1 MFRLID
7 RYLIREIAPYFLLAL
22 VLLTAI
28 IFAHESG
35 RFSELLVISSRTGLP
50 MEAIGKLMAALIPGI
65 AVFTL
70 PISLLVGTLVGLG
83 RLSGDSEIVA
93 LVASGMSRLRIFRPI
108 VVMAL
113 IVAAFMTYITFT
125 VLPLSVHNLND
136 IKSNQSVG
144 FQLANTQ
151 IKPRIFEESI
161 PKKVIYIEDIDRVNN
176 LWKNIFI
183 VDTSDEQNGMK
194 IFTAQRGSLR
204 QGAHSTQT
212 MPELFLQQGSIHQ
225 TSVPRLTDSP
235 EQITSQ
241 EIAESATSDA
251 PGEPL
256 SAEQIANR
264 EKKRQRMQQRY
275 TLGRFEETTV
285 GIDMPQEDRDDA
297 TDDDNQKRKVEEMT
311 WSELIS
317 FKPTDEDVLEWKAQ
331 IHKRLAYPAACLV
344 FALLGVSFGISHV
357 RTGRSFGL
365 LLGIAITI
373 VYYLLALSGEHA
385 AVSGKLPVWLGVWL
399 ANLVLTLLGA
409 ILFFLQRRPG
419 SDALS
424 FLDSLRLLFSRK
436 KTAENDSH
444 QTTPGQ
450 QMMPD
455 EVTAKPHAAF
465 HKLLAARYPQLIDR
479 LVINDLLRY
488 FLYILSGFT
497 ALFIIITLFQLL
509 NSITKHHIDWTVV
522 ANYLFFLMPLIANY
536 MTPLAALVA
545 VMITFGILQKT
556 SQVVALKASGQSI
569 YRLAAPVVLISL
581 ILAGV
586 VFFNQDYVMPF
597 TNPRQN
603 NLRALIRSGQEPAQT
618 FYQKTNQWIFGYD
631 SRIFNYAYF
640 NPKTD
645 TFAELNVIDLS
656 QEPFGVKRRLYA
668 RRAAWDDKE
677 QVWILQNGWE
687 RRFKNEETEYSEPF
701 KERRYQLSE
710 RPDYFRQDIR
720 GSQSMTVAELRHK
733 INQLAQSGFDVLD
746 LKIALQSKIA
756 FPLTCLIMVLVG
768 LPFSFSVGKR
778 GALYGVAIGIGI
790 GLTYWGLIGLF
801 EQMGRY
807 EILPPLLAAWGPNL
821 LFGAGGV
828 YLLLTSRT

>member
-1 MFRLID
+1 
-7 RYLIREIAPYFLLAL
+7 
-22 VLLTAI
+22 
-28 IFAHESG
+28 
-35 RFSELLVISSRTGLP
+35 

-93 LVASGMSRLRIFRPI
+93 LVASGMSRFRILRPI
-108 VVMAL
+108 LLIALAVAVVMA
-113 IVAAFMTYITFT
+113 YITFT
-125 VLPLSVHNLND
+125 VLPMSVHNLTD
-136 IKSNQSVG
+136 IKSNQAVG

-151 IKPRIFEESI
+151 IKPRVFEESV
-161 PKKVIYIEDIDRVNN
+161 PKKVIYIEDIDRINN

-183 VDTSDEQNGMK
+183 VDNSDEQNGLK
-194 IFTAQRGSLR
+194 IFTAERGSLR
-204 QGAHSTQT
+204 QGAHGAGNAAT
-212 MPELFLQQGSIHQ
+212 PELYLQQGSMHQ
-225 TSVPRLTDSP
+225 TSLPRLTDSP

-241 EIAESATSDA
+241 ENNEAANADA
-251 PGEPL
+251 QDEPL
-256 SAEQIANR
+256 SPEQIANR
-264 EKKRQRMQQRY
+264 DKKRQRLQQRY

-285 GIDMPQEDRDDA
+285 GIEMPQEDRDTV
-297 TDDDNQKRKVEEMT
+297 TDDDNQKYKVEEMT
-311 WSELIS
+311 WSDLIN
-317 FKPTDEDVLEWKAQ
+317 FKPPAEDVLEWKAQ

-373 VYYLLALSGEHA
+373 IYYLLALTGEHA
-385 AVSGKLPVWLGVWL
+385 AVSGKLPPWLGVWL
-399 ANLVLTLLGA
+399 ANLILTFLGA
-409 ILFFLQRRPG
+409 ILFYLQRRPG

-424 FLDSLRLLFSRK
+424 FLGSFRLLFNAPK
-436 KTAENDSH
+436 PANQPSH
-444 QTTPGQ
+444 QETARQEKQPT
-450 QMMPD
+450 
-455 EVTAKPHAAF
+455 EVVVKPRPALQR
-465 HKLLAARYPQLIDR
+465 LLAARYPQLIDR
-479 LVINDLLRY
+479 LVINDLMRY
-488 FLYILSGFT
+488 FFYILCGFT

-509 NSITKHHIDWTVV
+509 NSITKHHIDWMVV

-545 VMITFGILQKT
+545 VMITFGILQKS
-556 SQVVALKASGQSI
+556 SQVIALKASGQSI
-569 YRLAAPVVLISL
+569 FRLAVPVVLISL
-581 ILAGV
+581 FLAGA
-586 VFFNQDYVMPF
+586 VFFNQDYIMPF

-618 FYQKTNQWIFGYD
+618 FYQKTNQWIFGHD

-656 QEPFGVKRRLYA
+656 QEPFGIKRRLYA
-668 RRAAWDDKE
+668 RRAVWDNKD
-677 QVWILQNGWE
+677 QIWVLQNGWE
-687 RRFKNEETEYSEPF
+687 RRFKNETTEYSEPF

-710 RPDYFRQDIR
+710 HPDYFHQDIR
-720 GSQSMTVAELRHK
+720 GSQSMTVAELSHK
-733 INQLAQSGFDVLD
+733 ISQLSQAGFDVLD

-790 GLTYWGLIGLF
+790 GLAYWGLIGLF

-807 EILPPLLAAWGPNL
+807 EILPPMLAAWGPNL
-821 LFGAGGV
+821 LFGTGGV
-828 YLLLTSRT
+828 YLLLTTRT